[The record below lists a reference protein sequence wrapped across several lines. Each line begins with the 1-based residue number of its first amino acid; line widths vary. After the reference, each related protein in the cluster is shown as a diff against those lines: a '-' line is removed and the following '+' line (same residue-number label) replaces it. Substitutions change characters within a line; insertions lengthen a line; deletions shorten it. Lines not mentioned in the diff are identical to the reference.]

1 MNYAIYGKTKAMKQY
16 RPLSGNTFCIN
27 LIHAELFETKQKAE
41 LCLQQLKE
49 HNPNIQWKIKK
60 LR

>member
-49 HNPNIQWKIKK
+49 P
-60 LR
+60 